1 MSLLLI
7 AASTAL
13 AAAAQPAHTVDM
25 QHGNATYRVDYRPHV
40 ETSMRNK
47 GMSAGARPST
57 QICAVSSTI
66 TVERVISSQQGGQEL
81 KAMLP
86 AKKSINQHL
95 SGPCRSQYGDTETLL
110 ANKEGAV
117 RSLLSQ
123 AALEDRQAA
132 VDAIDAARQFAAN

>member
-1 MSLLLI
+1 MSVLVI
-7 AASTAL
+7 AASAAL
-13 AAAAQPAHTVDM
+13 AAAGQPAHTVDL
-25 QHGNATYRVDYRPHV
+25 QHRDSTYRVDYRPHV
-40 ETSMRNK
+40 QTSMRSK

-57 QICAVSSTI
+57 EICAVSSTV

-86 AKKSINQHL
+86 AKKSIDQHL
-95 SGPCRSQYGDTETLL
+95 SGPCRSHYGEAETLL
-110 ANKEGAV
+110 ATKEDAV

-132 VDAIDAARQFAAN
+132 AAAIDAAHQFAAN